1 MVTSDYRKMLEQ
13 LKVKPAV
20 YAKFQKHNAPKKRSC
35 GVALKACQRC
45 GTRHGHIDKYGLNI
59 CRRCFREVAIKMGF
73 KKYN

>member
-1 MVTSDYRKMLEQ
+1 MVTSDYKKMLEQ

-20 YAKFQKHNAPKKRSC
+20 YAKFKKHNAPKKRSC
-35 GVALKACQRC
+35 GVALKTCQRC
-45 GTRHGHIDKYGLNI
+45 GTHHGHIDKYGLNI